1 MPKAD
6 ACFTILAYVFL
17 RIFFPIYPNAFLA
30 YAWFIFFFL
39 IFYVW
44 LQTIPQKRN
53 RNVISLEIIYICLHC
68 ITREYGNLVSRPIDG
83 LKVNIYGTRNIPDHD
98 EIGKLPYSPQFT
110 QWNKFISSRISVT
123 IIMSQSLR
131 DVLNDLIFYI
141 KESLLHWER

>member
-6 ACFTILAYVFL
+6 ACFITLAYVFL
-17 RIFFPIYPNAFLA
+17 RIFFPINPDVFL
-30 YAWFIFFFL
+30 AWFIFL
-39 IFYVW
+39 KIFHVW
-44 LQTIPQKRN
+44 LQMIPHKRN

-141 KESLLHWER
+141 KESLSHCES